1 MSENLLHELKLDD
14 FDAGEIAGR
23 ISLILPEDGAVALEV
38 LPWRVAV
45 EAAAKLDP
53 KVAGAILRY
62 VEPAT
67 AARLMGALGQDQAA
81 AILAAMPPDDRV
93 DLLEELDRPLHDAL
107 VKHLSAAQAAETRQL
122 EQYPPDTAG
131 GIMTTQFTALHAEL
145 TVEQAIAE
153 LRRVHEQLGQLFY
166 VYVIDEQ
173 HRLVGVLSMR
183 DLILAR
189 PGSTIAQVMIPR
201 VKSVPVT
208 LDQEEVARQMRGS
221 RFLALPVVD
230 QDARLVGLVTLDD
243 VMDVLQ
249 EEATEDMQRMFGA
262 GAEERLSSPWQFSF
276 SRRIGWLQV
285 NLATAFLA
293 GGVVGLF
300 GKTIGRFAVLAMYMP
315 IVSGMGSNAGA
326 QAMSV
331 AIRGIAHGR
340 TDRKLLRHV
349 LSRELIVGGLTGLIV
364 GCTTAL
370 IAILWQY
377 KHGPALGLVVGAS
390 LIFTQ
395 TLACVTGAGIPFL
408 MRRLGFDPAQS
419 ATIFATTVTDVA
431 GFASLLGLA
440 KLCEGWMR

>member
-1 MSENLLHELKLDD
+1 MSDDLLHELKLED
-14 FDAGEIAGR
+14 FDAGEIAAR

-38 LPWRVAV
+38 LPWRVAIDV
-45 EAAAKLDP
+45 AAKLEP

-62 VEPAT
+62 VDPAT
-67 AARLMGALGQDQAA
+67 AARLMGALAQDRAV

-93 DLLEELDRPLHDAL
+93 DLLEGLDRPLHDGL
-107 VKHLSAAQAAETRQL
+107 VHHLSAAQAAETRQL
-122 EQYPPDTAG
+122 EQYPPDSAG
-131 GIMTTQFTALHAEL
+131 GIMTTQFTALAAQL
-145 TVEQAIAE
+145 TVEQAIDE
-153 LRRVHEQLGQLFY
+153 LRRVHEQLGQMFY
-166 VYVIDEQ
+166 VYVVDER

-183 DLILAR
+183 DLLLAK
-189 PGSTIAQVMIPR
+189 PGSTIGQIMIPR

-208 LDQEEVARQMRGS
+208 MDQEEVARQMHGS

-230 QDARLVGLVTLDD
+230 AEDRLVGLVSLDD
-243 VMDVLQ
+243 VMDVIQ

-300 GKTIGRFAVLAMYMP
+300 GKTIGRFAVLAIYMP

-349 LSRELIVGGLTGLIV
+349 LCREAIVGGLTGLIV
-364 GCTTAL
+364 GVTTAV
-370 IAILWQY
+370 IALVWQY
-377 KHGPALGLVVGAS
+377 KHGAALGLVVGAS
-390 LIFTQ
+390 IIFTQ

>member
-1 MSENLLHELKLDD
+1 MIDELLHELKPED
-14 FDAGEIAGR
+14 FDVAEIVSR
-23 ISLILPEDGAVALEV
+23 VSQILPEDGAVALEI

-45 EAAAKLDP
+45 EVAGKLAP
-53 KVAGAILRY
+53 RNAGAIFRY
-62 VEPAT
+62 VEPAV
-67 AARLMGALGQDQAA
+67 AARLMRELPEEAA
-81 AILAAMPPDDRV
+81 VAILAAMPPDDRV
-93 DLLEELDRPLHDAL
+93 DLLEQLKRPLHDAL
-107 VKHLSAAQAAETRQL
+107 VRHLSAAQAAETREL

-131 GIMTTQFTALHAEL
+131 GIMTTQFTALPAQL

-153 LRRVHEQLGQLFY
+153 LRRVHEQLGQLYY
-166 VYVIDEQ
+166 VYVVDEQ
-173 HRLVGVLSMR
+173 RRLVGVLSMR
-183 DLILAR
+183 DMILGK
-189 PGSTIAQVMIPR
+189 PGSTIGQVMIPH

-208 LDQEEVARQMRGS
+208 MDQEEVARQMHGT

-230 QDARLVGLVTLDD
+230 EQQRLVGLITLDD
-243 VMDVLQ
+243 VMDVIQ
-249 EEATEDMQRMFGA
+249 EEATEDMQRLFGA

-300 GKTIGRFAVLAMYMP
+300 GKTIGRFAVLAMFMP

-340 TDRKLLRHV
+340 TDRNMLRHV
-349 LSRELIVGGLTGLIV
+349 LWRELIVGALTGLIV
-364 GCTTAL
+364 GITTAI
-370 IAILWQY
+370 IALLWQH
-377 KHGPALGLVVGAS
+377 KHGAVLGLVVGAAV
-390 LIFTQ
+390 LFTQ

-440 KLCEGWMR
+440 KLCAGWMR